1 MSDIP
6 RDAEGYPLDVR
17 TRAAEQRVE
26 ALLGEMA
33 RAEAPRTLRAEVMA
47 ELRAMPVPMA
57 TRLRR
62 WWRSLGGWRVPIQ
75 LSPVAAV
82 VVAVIAVQNQP
93 VDMRTA
99 SPAPAGAGGL
109 DGAQLALAPESE
121 GMFAPEGEPEAPV
134 EIKDPAEA
142 IAAPGVS
149 IDAAPGSAV
158 AFPVESASTVVATAA
173 EPVRPPIPFIRA
185 PQVPFVR
192 DVNLR
197 SQEQVGRSR
206 STSTSMMPRHTE
218 LGDAVSDAEARG
230 PQEVAPAEAESSA
243 GRPGFPDA
251 QAVLDAFAAPSD
263 EEQNLSDL
271 SRARALLSS
280 SLAGEGD
287 RIPSL
292 AERMAVDE
300 SELLEP
306 PAPAPAV
313 REEETDALLEDSAP
327 RGVAMAMD
335 AGEAAAPRLRPEQIA
350 AMDGPARD
358 VAPPAVRARPSEQIE
373 LTSSDPVALGD
384 ELADLAV
391 SWGGVVVTR
400 QAATAD
406 GSIYRVL
413 LRLPRYRVEPLHQ
426 RAAALSN
433 PALAAAAADL
443 PLREPSGPF
452 TQEQRQVVDV
462 NILIYHARPELQD

>member
-1 MSDIP
+1 
-6 RDAEGYPLDVR
+6 
-17 TRAAEQRVE
+17 
-26 ALLGEMA
+26 
-33 RAEAPRTLRAEVMA
+33 
-47 ELRAMPVPMA
+47 
-57 TRLRR
+57 
-62 WWRSLGGWRVPIQ
+62 
-75 LSPVAAV
+75 
-82 VVAVIAVQNQP
+82 
-93 VDMRTA
+93 
-99 SPAPAGAGGL
+99 
-109 DGAQLALAPESE
+109 
-121 GMFAPEGEPEAPV
+121 
-134 EIKDPAEA
+134 DPAEA

-158 AFPVESASTVVATAA
+158 AAPAESASTVVAIAA
-173 EPVRPPIPFIRA
+173 EPARPPIPFIRA

-251 QAVLDAFAAPSD
+251 QAVLDDFAAPSD

-306 PAPAPAV
+306 PTPAV
-313 REEETDALLEDSAP
+313 REEEMDALLEDSSP

-335 AGEAAAPRLRPEQIA
+335 AGEAVAPRLRLAYEMPLL
-350 AMDGPARD
+350 PAH
-358 VAPPAVRARPSEQIE
+358 QQ
-373 LTSSDPVALGD
+373 GD
-384 ELADLAV
+384 
-391 SWGGVVVTR
+391 
-400 QAATAD
+400 
-406 GSIYRVL
+406 
-413 LRLPRYRVEPLHQ
+413 
-426 RAAALSN
+426 
-433 PALAAAAADL
+433 
-443 PLREPSGPF
+443 
-452 TQEQRQVVDV
+452 
-462 NILIYHARPELQD
+462 